1 MRQLA
6 SFALAAS
13 LFAFVPASSDAAPSL
28 GGARPDVS
36 FVDAWDRA
44 LVLPKTSGK
53 PVLLVY
59 EDKDSANQNLA
70 LKNEL
75 SSLARGDAYKNR
87 VVLLAVADVSGYDY
101 WPARGFVRDAI
112 RSESVKLG
120 TPIYCDWDG
129 RVRDTLA
136 LEAKRSNVVFYGK
149 DGRVLFSHAGTL
161 PDTKRKE
168 LVKLMKETLGT
179 R

>member
-1 MRQLA
+1 MRYLA
-6 SFALAAS
+6 SFALAAT
-13 LFAFVPASSDAAPSL
+13 LVTLVPAWSGASPSL

-59 EDKDSANQNLA
+59 EDKDSANQNAA

-75 SSLARGDAYKNR
+75 SALARGDAYKHR

-120 TPIYCDWDG
+120 TPIYCDWNG
-129 RVRDTLA
+129 QVRDTLA

-161 PDTKRKE
+161 PDAKRKE
-168 LVKLMKETLGT
+168 LVKLMKDTLGT

>member
-1 MRQLA
+1 VRQLA

-13 LFAFVPASSDAAPSL
+13 LLAFVPAPSNAAPSL
-28 GGARPDVS
+28 GGARPDVA

-59 EDKDSANQNLA
+59 EDKDSANQNAA
-70 LKNEL
+70 LKSEL
-75 SSLARGDAYKNR
+75 STLARGDAYKHR

-120 TPIYCDWDG
+120 TPIYCDWNG
-129 RVRDTLA
+129 QVRNTLA

-161 PDTKRKE
+161 PEAKRNE
-168 LVKLMKETLGT
+168 LVKLMKDTLAT